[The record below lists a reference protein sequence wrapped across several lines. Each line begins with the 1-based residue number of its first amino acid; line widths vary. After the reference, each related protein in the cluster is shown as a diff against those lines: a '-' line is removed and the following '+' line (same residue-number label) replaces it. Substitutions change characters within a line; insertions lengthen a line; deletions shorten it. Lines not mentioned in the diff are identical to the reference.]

1 MNKFNK
7 TYLKIISQWNFT
19 FSKNDKTKL
28 KQTYLDD
35 PSIQVVVNP
44 ETKKK
49 QIKKLS
55 VKQMIEKFINY
66 SDTGWEWN
74 QNLSNAENVIN
85 LYHLIKND
93 PDDSSRRSFLC
104 YNCLTDQQL
113 QQLKQAMLRDAQNKQ
128 VEKYIKL
135 WEQERRFF

>member
-7 TYLKIISQWNFT
+7 AYLNIISQWNFT
-19 FSKNDKTKL
+19 FSKDNKTKL

>member
-7 TYLKIISQWNFT
+7 AYLNIISQWNFT
-19 FSKNDKTKL
+19 FSKDDKTKL

-55 VKQMIEKFINY
+55 VKQMIEKFIDY
-66 SDTGWEWN
+66 SDTDWKWD

-85 LYHLIKND
+85 LYRLIKND
-93 PDDSSRRSFLC
+93 PDGSSRRSFL
-104 YNCLTDQQL
+104 YYDCLTDQQQ
-113 QQLKQAMLRDAQNKQ
+113 QQLQQAMLRDAQNKQ

-135 WEQERRFF
+135 WEKENHF

>member
-7 TYLKIISQWNFT
+7 AYLKIISQWNFT

-28 KQTYLDD
+28 KQTYIDD

-55 VKQMIEKFINY
+55 VKQMIEKFIDY
-66 SDTGWEWN
+66 SDTDWKWD

-85 LYHLIKND
+85 LYRLIKND
-93 PDDSSRRSFLC
+93 PGSSSRRSFL
-104 YNCLTDQQL
+104 YYDCLTDQQQQQL
-113 QQLKQAMLRDAQNKQ
+113 QQAMIRDVQNKQ
-128 VEKYIKL
+128 QEEFVKL
-135 WEQERRFF
+135 CTSRF